1 MNGCPF
7 QRGRSIPEFAFDR
20 GACLAG
26 EGNFF
31 DRFCVRPFTKRVSSD
46 TGESVAAKREWH
58 YMLWLFIFLTQDVV
72 LARSL

>member
-26 EGNFF
+26 EGKFSTGS
-31 DRFCVRPFTKRVSSD
+31 VRVRSGNLVSYFTV
-46 TGESVAAKREWH
+46 RE
-58 YMLWLFIFLTQDVV
+58 F
-72 LARSL
+72 SGK